1 MIKADEG
8 GDIPEAVMDGLREG
22 LMKTTWREIE
32 GKPSKRIL
40 YHCCDA
46 PPHGKKYGRSSKDSG
61 WEINGCPCG
70 TTVEHINK
78 LLRFHHVKYSL
89 FNAGATTDI
98 LKMK

>member
-1 MIKADEG
+1 LIKADEG

-46 PPHGKKYGRSSKDSG
+46 PPHG
-61 WEINGCPCG
+61 
-70 TTVEHINK
+70 
-78 LLRFHHVKYSL
+78 
-89 FNAGATTDI
+89 
-98 LKMK
+98 